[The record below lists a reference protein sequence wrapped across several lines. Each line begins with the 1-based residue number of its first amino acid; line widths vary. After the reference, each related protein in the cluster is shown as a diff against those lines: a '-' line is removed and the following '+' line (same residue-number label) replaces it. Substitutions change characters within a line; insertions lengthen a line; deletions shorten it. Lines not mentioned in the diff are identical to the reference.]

1 MVVAVAVAIAGCGGS
16 SATRAQVIKRADA
29 ICFATQQSLRTVPAP
44 AGGVSLRN
52 LPAAA
57 GYLGREAR
65 LVRRQASQL
74 RALPRP
80 AARRATLDAFI
91 AAASKSAADETR
103 LAAAATRGDQSAA
116 GQALSDLADVPVSR
130 LATAYGLTQCTGSAS
145 TAS

>member
-1 MVVAVAVAIAGCGGS
+1 
-16 SATRAQVIKRADA
+16 VIRRADA

-44 AGGVSLRN
+44 AGGVSLSD

-57 GYLGREAR
+57 GYLGSEAR
-65 LVRRQASQL
+65 LVRKQASQL

-80 AARRATLDAFI
+80 AARRAALDAFI
-91 AAASKSAADETR
+91 AAASRSAADQAR
-103 LAAAATRGDQSAA
+103 LAAAAKRGDRSAA
-116 GQALSDLADVPVSR
+116 GRALGDLADVPVSR